1 MTVALRIL
9 QAAEYQH
16 DLALLAIA
24 GLGAL
29 GLSLAVI
36 AYTAWS
42 TP

>member
-1 MTVALRIL
+1 MTVPLRIL
-9 QAAEYQH
+9 QAAELQH
-16 DLALLAIA
+16 DLTVITLA

-42 TP
+42 ST

>member
-1 MTVALRIL
+1 MTAVRRLLLI
-9 QAAEYQH
+9 AELQH
-16 DLALLAIA
+16 DLTVITLA